1 MTDLA
6 LRVQLKCIFVIYLQI
21 KPLSDVVKL

>member
-6 LRVQLKCIFVIYLQI
+6 LRIQLMCIFAIYLQI